1 VAAPGLG
8 PIDGYLLEGSP
19 NKAAA
24 IAAVLADRQPVE
36 RAQPFYRAL
45 EALGTQVAD
54 EALMALRLALAG
66 RVPDDAGIAALR
78 AHVAAA
84 RRGDAEAR
92 NAYLRA
98 VETA

>member
-45 EALGTQVAD
+45 EALGTRVAD
-54 EALMALRLALAG
+54 EALMAG

>member
-1 VAAPGLG
+1 MAVPGLG
-8 PIDGYLLEGSP
+8 PIDGYLLDGTP

-36 RAQPFYRAL
+36 RAQAFYRAL
-45 EALGTQVAD
+45 EVLGTQVAD

-84 RRGDAEAR
+84 RRGDAAAR
-92 NAYLRA
+92 AAYLRA